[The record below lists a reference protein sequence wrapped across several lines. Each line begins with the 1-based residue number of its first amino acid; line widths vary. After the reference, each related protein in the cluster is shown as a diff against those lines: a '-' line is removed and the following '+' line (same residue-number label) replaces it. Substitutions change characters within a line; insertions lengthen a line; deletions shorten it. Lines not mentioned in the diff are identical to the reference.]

1 MNTLMKDRIETLLD
15 CHSFQLLTSSD
26 DGELIGGTGLIH
38 GKKVTV
44 IAINPLSTLQENPF
58 EILQD
63 ELRLLDYA
71 EHNHLPLVY
80 LADRPGR
87 VAMDRT
93 AIPLSILKTYGD
105 PNGVGSIFY
114 RFATLSGVI
123 PRVAVVFSPI
133 ATTLTYPVAECDCV
147 IMTKEAGMSLAR
159 PDLEKA
165 MSGEKSPYTEYGGAE
180 MHAEISGTC
189 DILAQTSHQ
198 ALEYARTFCSL
209 MPSWYGERPEN
220 YPAKK
225 PDPDASFPPDTI
237 LNDPY
242 TAFDMHQII
251 SSITDQDSFLEHRE
265 RYSQELITG
274 LARIGGYSVGIIAN
288 NSVQRG
294 GIIFPETCRKMSAFI
309 TFCDAFNIPLIFL
322 CDLPGFMIGSQAEQ
336 RGIIH
341 HGAFLF
347 SILAQTSVPRFCVI
361 VRKAYTAGLYAM
373 GGTGFKPTRL
383 VAFPNAELTI
393 YGSKVISILAKESG
407 LGEEETQN
415 ILEMVRETASP
426 QYYYQS
432 GYIDAIIKPGDLRN
446 EAENFLIDSYA
457 EPITRSE
464 PRRIICL

>member
-1 MNTLMKDRIETLLD
+1 MKDRIETLLD
-15 CHSFQLLTSSD
+15 SHSFQLLTNSD
-26 DGELIGGTGLIH
+26 DGELIGGIGLIY
-38 GKKVTV
+38 GKKVTI
-44 IAINPLSTLQENPF
+44 IAINPLSTFQENPF

-105 PNGVGSIFY
+105 PKGVGSIFY
-114 RFATLSGVI
+114 RFASLSGVI
-123 PRVAVVFSPI
+123 PRVAVLFNPI

-147 IMTKEAGMSLAR
+147 IMTHEAGMSLAR

-165 MSGEKSPYTEYGGAE
+165 MSGEKSEYTKYGGAV

-209 MPSWYGERPEN
+209 VPPSYRERPDKL
-220 YPAKK
+220 PAKN
-225 PDPDASFPPDTI
+225 PDPDAFFPPDII

-242 TAFDMHQII
+242 AAFDMHQII
-251 SSITDQDSFLEHRE
+251 SSITDHDSFQEHRGL
-265 RYSQELITG
+265 YCGELITG
-274 LARIGGYSVGIIAN
+274 LARIGGFSVGIIAN
-288 NSVQRG
+288 NSIIRG

-309 TFCDAFNIPLIFL
+309 SFCDAFNIPLVFL
-322 CDLPGFMIGSQAEQ
+322 CDLPGFMVGSQAEQ

-347 SILAQTSVPRFCVI
+347 SILAHTSVPRLCVI

-373 GGTGFKPTRL
+373 GGIGFKPTRL

-407 LGEEETQN
+407 LGAEETQN

-426 QYYYQS
+426 RYYYQS

-446 EAENFLIDSYA
+446 EAERFLIDSYS
-457 EPITRSE
+457 EPVTRTE

>member
-1 MNTLMKDRIETLLD
+1 MKDRIETLLD
-15 CHSFQLLTSSD
+15 SHSFQLLTNSD
-26 DGELIGGTGLIH
+26 DGELIGGIGLIY
-38 GKKVTV
+38 GKKVTI
-44 IAINPLSTLQENPF
+44 IAINPLSTFQENPF

-63 ELRLLDYA
+63 ELRLLDHA

-87 VAMDRT
+87 VAIDRT

-105 PNGVGSIFY
+105 PKGVGSIFY
-114 RFATLSGVI
+114 RFASLSGVI
-123 PRVAVVFSPI
+123 PRVAVVFNPI

-147 IMTKEAGMSLAR
+147 IMTHEAGMSLAR

-165 MSGEKSPYTEYGGAE
+165 MSGEKSEYTKYGGAV

-209 MPSWYGERPEN
+209 VPPSYRERPGKL
-220 YPAKK
+220 PAKN
-225 PDPDASFPPDTI
+225 PDPDAFFPPDII

-242 TAFDMHQII
+242 AAFDMHQII
-251 SSITDQDSFLEHRE
+251 SSITDHDSFQEHRGL
-265 RYSQELITG
+265 YCGELITG
-274 LARIGGYSVGIIAN
+274 LARIGGFSVGIIAN
-288 NSVQRG
+288 NSIIRG

-309 TFCDAFNIPLIFL
+309 SFCDAFNIPLVFL
-322 CDLPGFMIGSQAEQ
+322 CDLPGFMVGSQAEQ

-347 SILAQTSVPRFCVI
+347 SILAHTSVPRLCVI

-373 GGTGFKPTRL
+373 GGIGFKPTRL

-426 QYYYQS
+426 RYYYQS

-446 EAENFLIDSYA
+446 EAERFLIDSYS
-457 EPITRSE
+457 ESVTRTE